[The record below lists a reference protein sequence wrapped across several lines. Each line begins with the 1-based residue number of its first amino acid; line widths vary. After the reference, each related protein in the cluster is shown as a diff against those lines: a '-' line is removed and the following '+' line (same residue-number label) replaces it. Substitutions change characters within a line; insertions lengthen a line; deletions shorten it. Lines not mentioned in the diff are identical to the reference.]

1 MPDRIMSY
9 LPPYY
14 EDVLE
19 FVQIGQTEGVEL
31 DQLEVAVKQL
41 FADQFVLTSG
51 VQAIKRRELMLG
63 IQADPATETLEF
75 RKQRIL
81 NRYRTKPPFT
91 VRWLQEQLDTLVGP
105 GMTVVSINT
114 EAFIMYVT
122 TNIENSNVFK
132 EVQHTVQTVKPAN
145 IVYQQKTYI
154 NSTIGLAEHII
165 RRGISWNYGLDNDT
179 WKLGEES
186 FATLEAEVEVK

>member
-1 MPDRIMSY
+1 MPPDRFMGY

-19 FVQIGQTEGVEL
+19 FVQLGQTEDIEL
-31 DQLEVAVKQL
+31 NQLETAVKQL

-63 IQADPATETLEF
+63 IQADSTTETLEF

-91 VRWLQEQLDTLVGP
+91 VRWLQEQLDKLVGP
-105 GMTVVSINT
+105 GMTVVSVDPPN
-114 EAFIMYVT
+114 FVLYVT
-122 TNIENSNVFK
+122 TNIENANLFK
-132 EVQHTVQTVKPAN
+132 EVRHTVQTIKPAN
-145 IVYQQKTYI
+145 ILYQQNTSI
-154 NSTIGLAEHII
+154 NTTIGLEEHII
-165 RRGISWNYGLDNDT
+165 RRDIGWNYKLNDS

-186 FATLEAEVEVK
+186 FATFGTEVEVT